1 MSWRLWD
8 RRRKD
13 GKELKFLGK
22 KGTKRSYK
30 KIGKSKQEEE
40 NKVERGKR
48 SREKETSEA
57 TTKKKS
63 RTWNWKEEEKW
74 KLDLILKSISC
85 VILPDLLHS
94 QNRIWTE
101 NNNRNLWSSSTLL
114 LNILG
119 ETGQSL
125 NFPLLSN
132 L

>member
-1 MSWRLWD
+1 MSWRSWD